1 MPKQTLENTFKRYYD
16 PADGRGAPISTM
28 ARIQGNTYDGLKA
41 IYDRFGDD
49 IELNI
54 IDKPNGNENS
64 IKYAGW
70 QHLDVLKSQGTE
82 QEINERL
89 KTHLLNHY
97 TRGEID
103 YECFKQSAGSDERAK
118 QLISSLDRS
127 HHRGTQENGNRRE
140 ISSAGSSQS
149 NQPQHSSR
157 NQSVGRETQSLTSST
172 RITKT
177 YLYTTPEDINQ
188 LQELKAQGVV
198 AFDITHKVWY
208 AKEADNPAVKQ
219 WLNRPNIPTPQESFA
234 DYLKANGIAVVGEH
248 PILDGRAHRI
258 SNKDSADK
266 KHALLSV
273 FLLEQVGLVAD
284 TCHLFGNTDDLCAI
298 THFIVIPHIQSGT
311 IISSDGGFG
320 IKNGHFLRTHK
331 ISRYRF
337 WRV

>member
-1 MPKQTLENTFKRYYD
+1 
-16 PADGRGAPISTM
+16 M

-41 IYDRFGDD
+41 IQDKFGDKV
-49 IELNI
+49 ELHI
-54 IDKPNGNENS
+54 IDKPDGNKNT

-118 QLISSLDRS
+118 QLLGSRVVERVSESER
-127 HHRGTQENGNRRE
+127 ENGNRRE
-140 ISSAGSSQS
+140 ISSGSRQESHTQQGRSSSSDSQAHTHITNSQTKPNLSTQDTKLNTLYTEKDQAKSLGAKWDNANKTWYAPAGLDL
-149 NQPQHSSR
+149 NKF
-157 NQSVGRETQSLTSST
+157 EKWLTSEQEKS
-172 RITKT
+172 TKT
-177 YLYTTPEDINQ
+177 PTNQQNKIYLYTTPEDIQQ
-188 LQELKAQGVV
+188 LQELKTQGVV

-266 KHALLSV
+266 KHAQIIERV
-273 FLLEQVGLVAD
+273 FVR
-284 TCHLFGNTDDLCAI
+284 TSWFS
-298 THFIVIPHIQSGT
+298 SGYLP
-311 IISSDGGFG
+311 S
-320 IKNGHFLRTHK
+320 LRQHG
-331 ISRYRF
+331 
-337 WRV
+337 

>member
-1 MPKQTLENTFKRYYD
+1 
-16 PADGRGAPISTM
+16 M

-103 YECFKQSAGSDERAK
+103 YECFKQSAGSDERAR
-118 QLISSLDRS
+118 QIISSMAGP
-127 HHRGTQENGNRRE
+127 HNRGTQENGNRRE
-140 ISSAGSSQS
+140 ISSGSRQESHTQQGRNSSPESQAHTHITNS
-149 NQPQHSSR
+149 QTKPNLS
-157 NQSVGRETQSLTSST
+157 TQNTYINCPYTEKDQAKSLGAKWDNTNKSWYVPTGLDLSKFEKWLTSEQEKSA
-172 RITKT
+172 KT
-177 YLYTTPEDINQ
+177 PTNQQNKIYLYTTPEDINQ

-266 KHALLSV
+266 KHAQIIERV
-273 FLLEQVGLVAD
+273 FVR
-284 TCHLFGNTDDLCAI
+284 TSWFS
-298 THFIVIPHIQSGT
+298 SGYLP
-311 IISSDGGFG
+311 S
-320 IKNGHFLRTHK
+320 LRQHG
-331 ISRYRF
+331 
-337 WRV
+337 